1 MSETPLA
8 PQVTKVLVIDDDPSL
23 LTTLSESLDILG
35 GFQVAT
41 ATDGA
46 QGLEQVEIV
55 QPDCIIVD
63 IRMPGLNGYQFVRA
77 LRGDSATAAIS
88 IIVLS
93 ALVQDNEQFA
103 GMLTGADAYLLK
115 PVKIADLVSQITH
128 LMWIPPATRAARRRL
143 ALDPTIP
150 DGPDGQE

>member
-1 MSETPLA
+1 MNETPLA

-35 GFQVAT
+35 GFQVVT
-41 ATDGA
+41 ASDGA
-46 QGLEQVEIV
+46 YGLEQVVTV
-55 QPDCIIVD
+55 QPDCIVVD

-77 LRGDSATAAIS
+77 LRGDPATAAIS

-93 ALVQDNEQFA
+93 ALVQDHEQVA

-115 PVKIADLVSQITH
+115 PVKIADLVSQITR
-128 LMWIPPATRAARRRL
+128 LMRIPPAMRAARRRS
-143 ALDPTIP
+143 ALDPAIP
-150 DGPDGQE
+150 DGPADQE